1 MTTRKTRSER
11 PAAEQDRDRAWA
23 HLLENPGGVRR
34 QQHSG
39 GRRLL
44 EIARTYDGICQR
56 AEGYLQPDVSQTD
69 ILAALRVIRTLHDKL
84 DDDER
89 MLLSLARSK
98 TITWA
103 RIATALEL
111 SGRQSAERRYLQ
123 LRKAY
128 RRPDGTLPRTQSE
141 RVEQAREQ
149 RSRRGEREWA
159 RSHAHTIRTTAYR
172 LAATPDL
179 QARADHS
186 KEARLLAAIRSSD
199 SQASAGLDSART
211 EPVQMVRPS
220 ALAECLAED
229 ERFRAAPQE
238 ADVGVRELG
247 DEKWQLQQQE
257 ADIVHRMLGLIT
269 YAANP
274 RNIDLADHP
283 ELAATIVQLCA
294 QSQTQSKV
302 RPHAG
307 VPARG

>member
-1 MTTRKTRSER
+1 MTTQKSRNEQ
-11 PAAEQDRDRAWA
+11 PAAELDRDRAWA

-34 QQHSG
+34 QQHG
-39 GRRLL
+39 DVRRLL
-44 EIARTYDGICQR
+44 EIARTYDRICQR
-56 AEGYLQPDVSQTD
+56 AEGYLQPDVSETD
-69 ILAALRVIRTLHDKL
+69 ILAVLRVIRTLHDKL

-123 LRKAY
+123 LSKAY

-149 RSRRGEREWA
+149 RSRRAEREWA
-159 RSHAHTIRTTAYR
+159 RCHARTIRMIASR
-172 LAATPDL
+172 LAAIPDL
-179 QARADHS
+179 QTRVDHS

-199 SQASAGLDSART
+199 SQALAGLDSART
-211 EPVQMVRPS
+211 EPVPMVWPS

-229 ERFRAAPQE
+229 ERFRTAPPE
-238 ADVGVRELG
+238 ADDRVRELG

-274 RNIDLADHP
+274 RNIDLTDHP

-294 QSQTQSKV
+294 ESQAQSKI
-302 RPHAG
+302 R
-307 VPARG
+307 R